1 MIPKFTFGITLFL
14 SEQLFNVPTNL
25 NLMESKNNFQNH
37 NSDFENGIIKLT
49 AGMAIGLAAMA
60 FTGNPIAGMIAGKVF
75 LVSQQGK

>member
-1 MIPKFTFGITLFL
+1 IILIL

-25 NLMESKNNFQNH
+25 ILMEPNNNFQNH
-37 NSDFENGIIKLT
+37 NSDFENGILKLT

-60 FTGNPIAGMIAGKVF
+60 VTGNPIAGMIAGKVF